1 MNVRDGGCITS
12 PIEIKGF
19 DPNRLEELAKQQT
32 VIYNAAIA
40 DLPETFPAKVEDTI
54 ARFKRDTF
62 DPSRMFYAFEGD
74 QMVGYIGL
82 SGKDEKLNERGIG
95 YPWLVKGT
103 DPSVQD
109 LLFEA
114 AERKTKEEGTKKLRA
129 FGSANAPELMDFY
142 KSKGYKVVIEFL
154 RHEKKLQKSNIQ
166 LPPGYLIRTLK
177 REDLPAVEEVSKND
191 PKMKSPFVAA
201 EFEVTMDSS
210 GYNPEMATVAE
221 KDEKI
226 VGYYGAFIPPDPT
239 ATRAYFGGIAVH
251 GDHQEIEPI
260 LAREIENRVFEKG
273 FKLMDITLY
282 PDSPRL
288 KPFQELGYKQY
299 SHLYRLEKEF

>member
-1 MNVRDGGCITS
+1 MS

-32 VIYNAAIA
+32 AIYNAAIA
-40 DLPETFPAKVEDTI
+40 KLPESFPAKTEDII

-62 DPSRMFYAFEGD
+62 DPSRMFYAYEGD
-74 QMVGYIGL
+74 RMVGYLGL

-95 YPWLVKGT
+95 YPWLVEGT
-103 DPSVQD
+103 DTSVRG

-114 AERKTKEEGTKKLRA
+114 AEKKAKEEGIKKLRC
-129 FGSANAPELMDFY
+129 FGAANTPEINDFFE
-142 KSKGYKVVIEFL
+142 SKGYKVVIEFL
-154 RHEKKLQKSNIQ
+154 RHEKKLQKNDIQ
-166 LPPGYLIRTLK
+166 MPPGFTIRTLK

-201 EFEVTMDSS
+201 DFEAAMDSS
-210 GYNPEMATVAE
+210 TYQPDMATVAE
-221 KDEKI
+221 KDNKI
-226 VGYYGAFIPPDPT
+226 VGYHGAFIPPDPA
-239 ATRAYFGGIAVH
+239 ATRAYFGGVAVH

-260 LAREIENRVFEKG
+260 LVQEIENRVLAKG
-273 FKLMDITLY
+273 FELMDITLF

-288 KPFQELGYKQY
+288 KPFQELGYKKY
-299 SHLYRLEKEF
+299 SHFYRLEKEL